1 MFTRYILKQ
10 NVFILFS
17 LQAMIAIAM
26 QPINSLIPVAVEM
39 YKKAGIY
46 EYKRI
51 FGVNT
56 LDCVRANSFVAKMVD
71 IAPECVMVPVIGG
84 CCPYTRIPLFS
95 QMKPRVNLSAV
106 IDFWLIFN

>member
-1 MFTRYILKQ
+1 MFTRWILKQ

-95 QMKPRVNLSAV
+95 QMKPRVYLSAV
-106 IDFWLIFN
+106 INFW